1 MRRLLHGLLITAVT
15 TPVMAQYASPRAVA
29 VFPGNVRVSLEVAD
43 TEPLR
48 QRGLMFRT
56 SLSPTEGM
64 IFVFEQPGFYP
75 FWMKN
80 TLIPLDLFWLD
91 AAGTIVSIQHAIPP
105 CGNTSEQDND
115 CPTYPP
121 RAGTS
126 AVHVIETAAG
136 FARRHGVKTGQRV
149 TITGL
154 RTR

>member
-1 MRRLLHGLLITAVT
+1 MRPLLYGLLLTAVSA
-15 TPVMAQYASPRAVA
+15 PAVAQYASPRAIA
-29 VFPGNVRVSLEVAD
+29 VFSGNVRVSLEVAD
-43 TEPLR
+43 TEALR
-48 QRGLMFRT
+48 QRGLMYRT

-115 CPTYPP
+115 CPTFPP

-126 AVHVIETAAG
+126 AVYVIETAAG
-136 FARRHGVKTGQRV
+136 FAKRHGVQTGQRV
-149 TITGL
+149 TLTGL
-154 RTR
+154 PAR